1 MRKGQVRSSVACMVI
16 ANIFGPDL
24 GIVAVVIIAILLFGS
39 QAPKLARNMGL
50 AGREFRKAQEEA
62 EREAQAAAAASPPG
76 AVPTLPAAVPPI
88 EDGDRITLSRAE
100 LDALLTEREARARRE
115 GSPS

>member
-1 MRKGQVRSSVACMVI
+1 MVL

-39 QAPKLARNMGL
+39 QAPKIARNMGM

-62 EREAQAAAAASPPG
+62 EREAEAKAA
-76 AVPTLPAAVPPI
+76 VTPAAVTPAAVIPPVAVPQATA
-88 EDGDRITLSRAE
+88 EDKVTLSRNE
-100 LDALLTEREARARRE
+100 LDALLAEREARAKRE
-115 GSPS
+115 SSPS

>member
-1 MRKGQVRSSVACMVI
+1 MVL

-39 QAPKLARNMGL
+39 QAPKIARNMGL

-62 EREAQAAAAASPPG
+62 ERDAASKAAAAPP
-76 AVPTLPAAVPPI
+76 AVPQATADDKV
-88 EDGDRITLSRAE
+88 TLSRSE
-100 LDALLTEREARARRE
+100 LDALLAEREARAKRE
-115 GSPS
+115 ASSS

>member
-1 MRKGQVRSSVACMVI
+1 MQCNRRGSTVGHMVL

-39 QAPKLARNMGL
+39 QAPKIARNMGL

-62 EREAQAAAAASPPG
+62 EREHAAAAAQAAATP
-76 AVPTLPAAVPPI
+76 PAAVPQSTA
-88 EDGDRITLSRAE
+88 DDKVTLSRGE
-100 LDALLTEREARARRE
+100 LDALLAEREARAKRE
-115 GSPS
+115 SSAS